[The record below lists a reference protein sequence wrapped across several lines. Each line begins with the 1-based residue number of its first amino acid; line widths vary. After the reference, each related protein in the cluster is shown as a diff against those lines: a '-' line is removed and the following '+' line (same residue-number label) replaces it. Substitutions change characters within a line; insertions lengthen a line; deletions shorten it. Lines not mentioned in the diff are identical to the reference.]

1 MIHKMI
7 HLKNQNNKNMEKE
20 KSKNQHVELPNNT
33 TKEKKITP
41 KDLLVY
47 AYIKNHQNED
57 TLEAFPPLELLH
69 KESNASINTIRKCIQ
84 NLVAAGMLK
93 VRVEGRRH
101 IYSFPKVD
109 KHFEKFSPDFLN
121 KKDLT
126 FIEKAQLAA
135 SQQYMFKDQETKDG
149 IMQYST
155 NELSKLINL
164 PETTV
169 RRNLNSLINKGYVE
183 IKEVKDEFTGLVT
196 KQKIY
201 HLTKLEQAIVFIL
214 KNHEDRLND
223 QEDRLTQQEQELKQL
238 KEFLLQNPA
247 LKEQYKQFTE
257 SNITL

>member
-1 MIHKMI
+1 
-7 HLKNQNNKNMEKE
+7 MEQTEE
-20 KSKNQHVELPNNT
+20 KRHVQLPNNA
-33 TKEKKITP
+33 TKNSELTA
-41 KDLLVY
+41 KDWLIYL
-47 AYIKNHQNED
+47 YIKSYKKSPNAKIHPSLETLHQR
-57 TLEAFPPLELLH
+57 
-69 KESNASINTIRKCIQ
+69 SGASINTIRKCIQ
-84 NLVAAGMLK
+84 NLVDAGK
-93 VRVEGRRH
+93 IRIVKKGRSN
-101 IYSFPKVD
+101 YYEFLD
-109 KHFEKFSPDFLN
+109 KYDKFEPFSNEFLD

-126 FIEKAQLAA
+126 FLEKAQLVV
-135 SQQYMFKDQETKDG
+135 SQQYLFK
-149 IMQYST
+149 
-155 NELSKLINL
+155 N
-164 PETTV
+164 PETGDGVTNYSN
-169 RRNLNSLINKGYVE
+169 RQLAEIIKMPESTIRKNLNSLINKGYVE

>member
-1 MIHKMI
+1 
-7 HLKNQNNKNMEKE
+7 MEKE

-47 AYIKNHQNED
+47 AYIKSHQNED
-57 TLEAFPPLELLH
+57 TLEAFPSLEVLH

-84 NLVAAGMLK
+84 NLVDAGMLK
-93 VRVEGRRH
+93 IRVEGRKH

-214 KNHEDRLND
+214 KNHEDRLNSHEEELNN
-223 QEDRLTQQEQELKQL
+223 QKEKLEQLEA
-238 KEFLLQNPA
+238 FIMQNPT
-247 LKEQYKQFTE
+247 LKEQYKQFKDT
-257 SNITL
+257 NITL

>member
-1 MIHKMI
+1 
-7 HLKNQNNKNMEKE
+7 MEQVEE
-20 KSKNQHVELPNNT
+20 KRHVQLPNNA
-33 TKEKKITP
+33 TKNSELTA
-41 KDLLVY
+41 KDWLIYL
-47 AYIKNHQNED
+47 YIKSYKKSPNAEIFPSLEVLHQR
-57 TLEAFPPLELLH
+57 
-69 KESNASINTIRKCIQ
+69 SGASINTIRKCIQ
-84 NLVAAGMLK
+84 NLVDAGK
-93 VRVEGRRH
+93 IRVIKKGRSN
-101 IYSFPKVD
+101 YYEFLD
-109 KHFEKFSPDFLN
+109 KYDKFEPFSEEFLD

-126 FIEKAQLAA
+126 FLEKAQLVV
-135 SQQYMFKDQETKDG
+135 SQQYLFK
-149 IMQYST
+149 
-155 NELSKLINL
+155 N
-164 PETTV
+164 PETGDGVTNYSN
-169 RRNLNSLINKGYVE
+169 RQLAEIIKMPESTIRKNLNSLINKGYVE